1 VAKKKAGAL
10 GLDLLLDPER
20 LKSLINEGDNKP
32 SMVVLAG
39 DDPFVNR
46 LILSRLRK
54 CIHPDEDDTSWA
66 CREFSG
72 DDQPD
77 PRDIIDEVATIP
89 MFGDAA
95 RIAIVRRADSFVSA
109 HREILESV
117 ASRNSGRG
125 GFLVLEVRSF
135 PSNTRLAKAVHQHGL
150 AIITTTPPRFDLV
163 KWLRQWARH
172 AHSIDLPVATADTI
186 LERLGDELGQIDQA
200 LTTFAAALPQEGKRT
215 LPPEMVDSLDGMGNQ
230 RTVWEMVD
238 AAAAGRTSEAISLLE
253 KLIQSGE
260 SPIGLIAQA
269 ATVLRRYSTAARL
282 LGGPNRPASLGA
294 ALKEAGVASW
304 PKAMNQAE
312 MALRSLG
319 SHRCRQLPNWLESL
333 DRSLKAEA
341 SRGPRARLAI
351 ERFFCMMSSSTG
363 KPHKQNTNQT
373 HS

>member
-1 VAKKKAGAL
+1 
-10 GLDLLLDPER
+10 
-20 LKSLINEGDNKP
+20 
-32 SMVVLAG
+32 MVVLVG
-39 DDPFVNR
+39 DDQFVNR
-46 LILSRLRK
+46 RILSRLRN
-54 CIHPDEDDTSWA
+54 CIHPDEDDTSLA

-77 PRDIIDEVATIP
+77 PRDILDEIATVP

-109 HREILESV
+109 HRELLERV
-117 ASRNSGRG
+117 ASRESRRG

-150 AIITTTPPRFDLV
+150 AITTSTPPRFDLT

-172 AHSIDLPVATADTI
+172 AHSIDLPAAAAGTI
-186 LERLGDELGQIDQA
+186 LERLGGELGQIDQA
-200 LTTFAAALPQEGKRT
+200 LTTFAAALPQKGKRT
-215 LPPEMVDSLDGMGNQ
+215 LPPEMVDSLEGMGNQ

-238 AAAAGRTSEAISLLE
+238 AAAVGRATEAISLLD

-260 SPIGLIAQA
+260 SPIGLTAQA

-282 LGGPNRPASLGA
+282 LGGPNRPASLNA

-351 ERFFCMMSSSTG
+351 ERFFCMMSASTG
-363 KPHKQNTNQT
+363 KPHNQT
-373 HS
+373 KNRTHS

>member
-1 VAKKKAGAL
+1 
-10 GLDLLLDPER
+10 
-20 LKSLINEGDNKP
+20 
-32 SMVVLAG
+32 MVVLVG

-72 DDQPD
+72 DDQPA
-77 PRDIIDEVATIP
+77 PRDILDEVATIP

-117 ASRNSGRG
+117 ASKNSGRG

-150 AIITTTPPRFDLV
+150 AIITSTPPRFDLV

-238 AAAAGRTSEAISLLE
+238 AAAAGRTSEAISLLD

-282 LGGPNRPASLGA
+282 LGGPNRCLLYTSPS
-294 ALKEAGVASW
+294 
-304 PKAMNQAE
+304 
-312 MALRSLG
+312 
-319 SHRCRQLPNWLESL
+319 
-333 DRSLKAEA
+333 
-341 SRGPRARLAI
+341 PRD
-351 ERFFCMMSSSTG
+351 
-363 KPHKQNTNQT
+363 
-373 HS
+373 